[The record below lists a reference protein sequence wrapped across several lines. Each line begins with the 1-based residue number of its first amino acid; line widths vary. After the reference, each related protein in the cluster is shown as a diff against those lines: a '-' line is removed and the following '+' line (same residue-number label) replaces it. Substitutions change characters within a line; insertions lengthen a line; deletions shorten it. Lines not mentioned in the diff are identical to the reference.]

1 VAVHFANALVNQASE
16 KEMDLACLSALGL
29 KDALPRWR
37 QIYEDTTEK
46 STC

>member
-1 VAVHFANALVNQASE
+1 VHFANALVNEVSE
-16 KEMDLACLSALGL
+16 KEMDLACLSDLEL

-37 QIYEDTTEK
+37 QMYEDTAEK